1 MEIIV
6 QDGQTLA
13 DIAIQE
19 FGSLEAVVQLSID
32 NSMSVSDIP
41 KAGSRLRLHS
51 RVYNKVMQ
59 DFCKVNAVA
68 PATLRDETKKRQGV
82 FNDAFNELF
91 A

>member
-1 MEIIV
+1 MEVVV

-19 FGSLEAVVQLSID
+19 FGSLEAVVQLSMD
-32 NSMSVSDIP
+32 NSMNVSDIP

-59 DFCKVNAVA
+59 DFCKVNAVS
-68 PATLRDETKKRQGV
+68 PATLRDETKKQRGV